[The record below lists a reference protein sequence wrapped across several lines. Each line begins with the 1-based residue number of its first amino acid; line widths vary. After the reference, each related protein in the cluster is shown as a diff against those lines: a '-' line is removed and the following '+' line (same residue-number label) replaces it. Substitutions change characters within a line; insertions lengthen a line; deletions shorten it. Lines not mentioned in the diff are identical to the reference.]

1 MISSENERADA
12 AKEWAMYITVSCL
25 FILIVSVICFF
36 APVYRLQ
43 DLLFRMFDAVII
55 CVLTVNGLYYL
66 KKNKGVAC
74 ASFLLGFINMGL
86 LDRKSVV

>member
-1 MISSENERADA
+1 MGDVYYSFLPFHPDRLCD
-12 AKEWAMYITVSCL
+12 L
-25 FILIVSVICFF
+25 FF
-36 APVYRLQ
+36 APAYSLQ

-66 KKNKGVAC
+66 KNKGVAC

-86 LDRKSVV
+86 LVVLMVR